1 MSSRIARP
9 IASPNGVADLAVL
22 VVNAAS
28 NPPIIRETLHPF
40 IFFHAQRSQ
49 LLGMAKVGGWHRWA
63 GDQSGGWSIP
73 SDASV
78 ESGLAASK
86 LIGLT
91 HSLLLNFD
99 GEFVPALPL
108 FQHAEVKQPLLRE
121 ISVGFAENLQYRR
134 QRLGTLPK
142 REDSSFGHICHQD
155 QYA

>member
-9 IASPNGVADLAVL
+9 IASPKLTGTRCRFGGTGRECCQQSTNHQGNPAPVYILPRSAVAAPWD
-22 VVNAAS
+22 
-28 NPPIIRETLHPF
+28 
-40 IFFHAQRSQ
+40 
-49 LLGMAKVGGWHRWA
+49 AKVGGWHRWA

-108 FQHAEVKQPLLRE
+108 FSMLK
-121 ISVGFAENLQYRR
+121 
-134 QRLGTLPK
+134 
-142 REDSSFGHICHQD
+142 
-155 QYA
+155 

>member
-1 MSSRIARP
+1 
-9 IASPNGVADLAVL
+9 
-22 VVNAAS
+22 
-28 NPPIIRETLHPF
+28 
-40 IFFHAQRSQ
+40 
-49 LLGMAKVGGWHRWA
+49 MAKVGGWHRWA

-121 ISVGFAENLQYRR
+121 ISVGLPRIFNIVDNVSERYPRGKIPVLDIFAIRISMRRYEPVTLRAITFGNNDHTLTNLGRSK
-134 QRLGTLPK
+134 LAAL
-142 REDSSFGHICHQD
+142 
-155 QYA
+155 